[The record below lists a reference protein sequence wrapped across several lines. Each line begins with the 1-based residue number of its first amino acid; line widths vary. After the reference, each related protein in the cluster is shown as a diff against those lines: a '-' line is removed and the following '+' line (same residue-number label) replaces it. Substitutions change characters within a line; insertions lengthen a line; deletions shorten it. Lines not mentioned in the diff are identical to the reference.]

1 MRSVQ
6 NQTIL
11 NILGNYFYIFLLHLF
26 IIYFN
31 SLKKLTHFSKNPA
44 IFELLEDDEHY
55 AVYDH
60 NPNEA
65 NWNVFYKTLPPV
77 SDFSFFLYYLNKY
90 NQ

>member
-11 NILGNYFYIFLLHLF
+11 NILGNYFYIFLLHLCT
-26 IIYFN
+26 IYLN
-31 SLKKLTHFSKNPA
+31 SLKNLTYFSKKPA
-44 IFELLEDDEHY
+44 IFELLEDHEQY

-60 NPNEA
+60 NPDEA

-77 SDFSFFLYYLNKY
+77 SDFFFFL
-90 NQ
+90 